1 MPGWRREVRGSQ
13 TVIHLESF
21 STRSVSFG
29 RSVERRGRLRRAGYV
44 LINNDDVWV
53 DAQPVQTGLPRGR
66 YIIEAMGYRD
76 VTKPACYEP
85 IFVDVDW
92 RGTYE
97 LKGLGPRE
105 AIIMHTGM
113 AELFP
118 LGVGPEGM
126 IRALLAWAAV
136 LLLPV
141 LVYTTLWALR
151 SLDERLETEYCIKE
165 HNTPGPIP
173 ASFKTDRG
181 VLFAGLEHV
190 IPGTSPPIKVSA
202 GGLGNVCKFYTEKLP
217 CRGKFVFAMIT
228 GPDYSC
234 FSKADWIVDLGDAQL
249 DVYTLR
255 IPEGQPGCDVEY
267 IGLAC
272 NMFLARTAANIYPDG
287 RHPQYFLEFMSIFNR
302 AVAFLLKRYHRLGEV
317 DLFHALDYHAGAA
330 PIHPEAVSCKGTP
343 LHHQL

>member
-1 MPGWRREVRGSQ
+1 MTCGGSADKTGAAAGGFQWSCEHRQVALSHMPGWRREVRGSQ

-21 STRSVSFG
+21 SNRSVSFG

-141 LVYTTLWALR
+141 LVYT
-151 SLDERLETEYCIKE
+151 K
-165 HNTPGPIP
+165 HPIARTRTTRPAFGP
-173 ASFKTDRG
+173 ASSTWNSSGGNKLTLGARIVWSAL
-181 VLFAGLEHV
+181 VLVVGTFARALHP
-190 IPGTSPPIKVSA
+190 ILSPQSNP
-202 GGLGNVCKFYTEKLP
+202 
-217 CRGKFVFAMIT
+217 
-228 GPDYSC
+228 
-234 FSKADWIVDLGDAQL
+234 
-249 DVYTLR
+249 
-255 IPEGQPGCDVEY
+255 
-267 IGLAC
+267 
-272 NMFLARTAANIYPDG
+272 
-287 RHPQYFLEFMSIFNR
+287 
-302 AVAFLLKRYHRLGEV
+302 
-317 DLFHALDYHAGAA
+317 
-330 PIHPEAVSCKGTP
+330 
-343 LHHQL
+343 